1 LTTVALTGH
10 NGGAIKE
17 LVDFCL
23 CVPAAATPRIQE
35 AHILVGH
42 ALCEIVEQELFP
54 LTPQGYLSLPA
65 NQSSLRAAH
74 ISP

>member
-1 LTTVALTGH
+1 MGA
-10 NGGAIKE
+10 GGGGYMLFHCPFE
-17 LVDFCL
+17 LK
-23 CVPAAATPRIQE
+23 
-35 AHILVGH
+35 HKVGH

-65 NQSSLRAAH
+65 NQSSLTAAH